1 MIKKRFDILAPFLN
15 ERLRR
20 IFAAAEAE
28 AIGYGGISI
37 VSRETGVSRR
47 AIARGCEEIKQPPTK
62 DEKRIHKKDGGR
74 KSSVK
79 SPPPTGKSTDWS
91 MNYTT

>member
-1 MIKKRFDILAPFLN
+1 MDTELIKQRFTALAGFLD

-20 IFAAAEAE
+20 LVAATEAM

-47 AIARGCEEIKQPPTK
+47 AIALGCEELKHPFDKISVSVPRVFDKP
-62 DEKRIHKKDGGR
+62 RAGR
-74 KSSVK
+74 
-79 SPPPTGKSTDWS
+79 TR
-91 MNYTT
+91 